1 METPLDRAYLAHEA
15 MPEDERLRLRF
26 HERLLDAEL
35 FLLLREEAAGGKLKP
50 EVFALETGPVA
61 LVFDRDERL
70 AAFLEA
76 PAPYAALSGRR
87 ILGLLAGQGIGL
99 GLNLGVAPSSAL
111 LPAAAVDWLAA
122 MAAEAPVPGEGM
134 LRGFAPPGPLP
145 AALIEAL
152 GIKLAAMAAL
162 VGSAHLTTA
171 RHGDGSEGMLLA
183 LTGVPEPARAEVA
196 AAVAEALRF
205 SGAEAGTLDVTFPA
219 EGGAAARA
227 IAAAGRRFDLPRQE
241 EAPVPVRRGP
251 GTDPDRPPI
260 LRRGAPQ

>member
-162 VGSAHLTTA
+162 I
-171 RHGDGSEGMLLA
+171 D
-183 LTGVPEPARAEVA
+183 PAGRKATL
-196 AAVAEALRF
+196 AEAQIGMRPVHF
-205 SGAEAGTLDVTFPA
+205 AGTWHDSPVYWRDHLPLEARLSGPA
-219 EGGAAARA
+219 VVRQMDTTVLIEPDDRARGDAQGNLIIEIGAA
-227 IAAAGRRFDLPRQE
+227 
-241 EAPVPVRRGP
+241 
-251 GTDPDRPPI
+251 T
-260 LRRGAPQ
+260 